1 MRFPN
6 GLKDI
11 GPALFEI
18 ALTRSQ
24 IPLDKVRLNQIGL
37 EAETDEEELFIKL
50 HETLSYILQSLMAKQ
65 PELLKQKLFEQA
77 QGIHSTQITSENSDQ
92 YTVLYHSTLSLLE
105 LYLQQKQFEFS
116 RSQYNHHDYDNG
128 ELTE

>member
-11 GPALFEI
+11 GPALFQI

-37 EAETDEEELFIKL
+37 I
-50 HETLSYILQSLMAKQ
+50 
-65 PELLKQKLFEQA
+65 PQA
-77 QGIHSTQITSENSDQ
+77 QALGIQMMLPLFTTSGSVDDE
-92 YTVLYHSTLSLLE
+92 LKMLLE
-105 LYLQQKQFEFS
+105 VTKSGQILT
-116 RSQYNHHDYDNG
+116 NG
-128 ELTE
+128 QRIR

>member
-18 ALTRSQ
+18 TLTRSQ

-50 HETLSYILQSLMAKQ
+50 HETLSYILQSLMAK
-65 PELLKQKLFEQA
+65 
-77 QGIHSTQITSENSDQ
+77 
-92 YTVLYHSTLSLLE
+92 
-105 LYLQQKQFEFS
+105 
-116 RSQYNHHDYDNG
+116 
-128 ELTE
+128 